1 MAAIK
6 LLPTVTV
13 GTTAVQVDQRTQASR
28 GFQSLSMQADGANSG
43 VIYVGD
49 STVTTS
55 LYARAL
61 SAGDWMTVTADGVDG
76 SAIYVVG
83 SAAGQILHP
92 SGL

>member
-1 MAAIK
+1 MAGIT

-13 GTTAVQVDQRTQASR
+13 GTTAVQVDARGLMVR
-28 GFQSLSMQADGANSG
+28 GFSSISMQADVLNSG
-43 VIYVGD
+43 TIYVGD

-61 SAGDWMTVTADGVDG
+61 KASDWLTLSVDGADG
-76 SAIYVVG
+76 SEIWVVG

-92 SGL
+92 SGV